1 MNTNLKRALWGTL
14 LAGGITLFGATVA
27 QAAETTGDDG
37 LLSGTQ
43 GLISVAV
50 PVTVAGNGISVLGD
64 ATSTDAQTSTP
75 SISVGG
81 GDASTS
87 GSDGA
92 GSGTQALIDVVLP
105 VTLGGNAVSVLGD
118 AESTDAATSQPAEA
132 PAAAPAAPEA
142 PAPTTSGSDSILG
155 GTQGV
160 VNVAAPVTV
169 GGNAISVLGDA
180 DSTKATTTAPA
191 GTGNGSTGGATTD
204 GTDGILGGTQVLAP
218 ITAPITAG
226 GNAISVLGDADSTK
240 ATTTAPAGTGNG
252 STGGATT
259 DGTDGILGGTQVLA
273 PITAPITA
281 GGNAISVLGDADS
294 TKATTTAPTRTS
306 GTTTGG
312 STTSGL
318 DGILGGTQLG
328 LPITAPI
335 TLGGNAVAVVGDA
348 TTTGPTTGTP
358 GNPGNPGNPGTPG
371 NPGNPGN
378 PGTPTTG
385 GTPIT
390 GMVAASGPV
399 KTLAVTGGVLDM
411 LPLVGG
417 LLALALGVMLT
428 ARRRSRTE

>member
-180 DSTKATTTAPA
+180 DSTKATTTAP
-191 GTGNGSTGGATTD
+191 
-204 GTDGILGGTQVLAP
+204 
-218 ITAPITAG
+218 
-226 GNAISVLGDADSTK
+226 
-240 ATTTAPAGTGNG
+240 
-252 STGGATT
+252 
-259 DGTDGILGGTQVLA
+259 
-273 PITAPITA
+273 
-281 GGNAISVLGDADS
+281 
-294 TKATTTAPTRTS
+294 TRTS